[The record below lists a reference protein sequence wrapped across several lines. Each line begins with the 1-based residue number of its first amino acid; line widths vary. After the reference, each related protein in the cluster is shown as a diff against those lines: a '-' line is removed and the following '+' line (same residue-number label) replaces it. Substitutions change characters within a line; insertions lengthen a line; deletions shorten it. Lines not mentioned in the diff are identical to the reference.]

1 LGLFSAIYR
10 LGLACKRFSC
20 RKPDRLPAKV
30 ISIGN
35 LTLGGTGKTPAVIAV
50 AREAK
55 KRGHNTC
62 VLTRGYK
69 GKTGGISFVSRG
81 AGPLMTP
88 LESGDEACMMA
99 EKLKRVTIVK
109 GKDRFSA
116 GIAAFDNARRA
127 DACQDPDLFILDDGY
142 QHWKL
147 HRDIDILLID
157 ATNPFGNERLFPEGT
172 LREPFS
178 AMKRAHII
186 LITKADMVA
195 QGEITEITH
204 KIKKYNPDAPVFSSS
219 YSPVGLINISGEK
232 RSVDSLRDKRI
243 YAFSGIANPAYFRSL
258 LISSGAQIEKFRKF
272 RDHFN
277 YRMKDIDE
285 IKKEASGLEIITTE
299 KDLVKLKE
307 LTIQGNIFAL
317 KIEFSADNEFYDDLF
332 KIVDQN

>member
-1 LGLFSAIYR
+1 MGLFSAIYG
-10 LGLACKRFSC
+10 LGLACKRFYC

-88 LESGDEACMMA
+88 LEAGDEACMMA
-99 EKLKRVTIVK
+99 ENLKRVTIIK

-116 GIAAFDNARRA
+116 GIAAFNNARRA
-127 DACQDPDLFILDDGY
+127 DVCQDPNLFILDDGY

-186 LITKADMVA
+186 LITKADMAA
-195 QGEITEITH
+195 QGEITEITR
-204 KIKKYNPDAPVFSSS
+204 KIKKYNPDAPIFLSS
-219 YSPVGLINISGEK
+219 YRPACLINISGEM
-232 RSVDSLRDKRI
+232 RSIDSLRDKRI

-258 LISSGAQIEKFRKF
+258 LISSGAQIAKFRKF
-272 RDHFN
+272 RDHHN

-299 KDLVKLKE
+299 KDLVKLRE
-307 LTIQGNIFAL
+307 PAVPENIFAL
-317 KIEFSADNEFYDDLF
+317 KIEFSADNEFYDNLF
-332 KIVDQN
+332 NIIDQN